1 MTSFSNGDPALSL
14 VPLRDGRWTATW
26 QSRNVDLRQITLT
39 LTAQQPSLSLSGAVQ
54 VSGGFGGNANP
65 PVIAQGGVTS
75 AMNLSAGASLGP
87 GSLISILG
95 VRLAE
100 GNAQASFPLNTQLAG
115 TSVLLAG
122 RLLPLLVTAR

>member
-1 MTSFSNGDPALSL
+1 MCRRPGRS
-14 VPLRDGRWTATW
+14 PLKHRGGRLRQCSGIGSGRDFVLQRRSGAVAGSAPRRPLDGHLAKP
-26 QSRNVDLRQITLT
+26 QVDLRQITLT

-100 GNAQASFPLNTQLAG
+100 GNA
-115 TSVLLAG
+115 
-122 RLLPLLVTAR
+122 